1 MTADLTVTTLLQN
14 WRSGDADALEHLTPL
29 VYDELRRLAARQL
42 RSERSGHTLQATALV
57 NEAFANLAEADVPF
71 ADRAHFF
78 ALAARM
84 MRRVLTDY
92 GRRRASQK
100 RGGGQRALTLQEDRI
115 GDSRE
120 INIVELD
127 DALERLAKID
137 ARKSDGLVLHFF
149 GGMTYEE
156 TAEALDISAAT
167 VDRDLRLAKAWLANE
182 LKDH

>member
-1 MTADLTVTTLLQN
+1 MTANLTVTTLLQN
-14 WRSGDADALEHLTPL
+14 WRSGDADALERLTPL
-29 VYDELRRLAARQL
+29 VYEELRRLAARQL

-84 MRRVLTDY
+84 MRRILTDY

-100 RGGGQRALTLQEDRI
+100 RGGGQRALTLQEDRV
-115 GDSRE
+115 GDAKE
-120 INIVELD
+120 IDIVELD

-137 ARKSDGLVLHFF
+137 ERKCDGLVLHFF

-156 TAEALDISAAT
+156 TAEALNVSAAT

-182 LKDH
+182 LRDH